1 MQKGERLRK
10 ESEFRAVYAQGKTG
24 AVGSVVLRALR
35 NDLERNRYAFV
46 AGRKVGKAV
55 VRNRVKRRLREI
67 ARLTPTKQGWDLVF
81 IARAGAGGAT
91 YRDLDRSVKG
101 LLRRA
106 HILVD
111 VDALAADGKVEA

>member
-1 MQKGERLRK
+1 MLRK

-81 IARAGAGGAT
+81 IARASAGGAT

-111 VDALAADGKVEA
+111 APAADGKVEA